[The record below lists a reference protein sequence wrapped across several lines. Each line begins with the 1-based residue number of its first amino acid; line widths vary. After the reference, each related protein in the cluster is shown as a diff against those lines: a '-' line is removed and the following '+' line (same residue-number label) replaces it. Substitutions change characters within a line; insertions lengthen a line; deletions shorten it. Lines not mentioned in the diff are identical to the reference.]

1 VTPRPAKTRPASASD
16 AQRYLEK
23 AREYL
28 RASTL
33 SLDFTN
39 HAAATGNAVH
49 AGIAA
54 ADSIVAI
61 EVGAVWRGEHSQ
73 AASYL
78 ETYGGEHGRRAARHL
93 SRLLPLKSTAEY
105 DPNPIPQA
113 KAAAAVEAARR
124 IVAIAEQVVG
134 ATNASPQ
141 PR

>member
-1 VTPRPAKTRPASASD
+1 VTPRLAQTRPAAVAD

-28 RASTL
+28 VASTT
-33 SLDFTN
+33 SLEVGN
-39 HAAATGNAVH
+39 HIAATGNAVH

-54 ADSIVAI
+54 ADAI
-61 EVGAVWRGEHSQ
+61 AVREARAVWRGEHTQ

-78 ETYGGEHGRRAARHL
+78 EKHAGDDGRQAARHL
-93 SRLLPLKSTAEY
+93 GRLLPLKSTAEY
-105 DPNPIPQA
+105 DPNPIAPA

-134 ATNASPQ
+134 AANAGLDS
-141 PR
+141 R